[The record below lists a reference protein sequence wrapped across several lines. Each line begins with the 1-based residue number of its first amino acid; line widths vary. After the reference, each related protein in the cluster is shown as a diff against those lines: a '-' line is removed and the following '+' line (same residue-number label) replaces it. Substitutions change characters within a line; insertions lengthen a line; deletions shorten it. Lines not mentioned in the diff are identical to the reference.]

1 MSRDK
6 SNLERPILTYSD
18 IALIVIL
25 LCCSVVSIFYLR
37 YRFTSA
43 GNALTARIQIAGELV
58 STHSL
63 GKGEPERLFSLH
75 LPRGEGT
82 VQIREGKIR
91 ILRMPDEVCPLHIC
105 SNTGWI
111 HRPDQF
117 IACVP
122 NKLIITIH
130 TTRPTEPDS
139 IDALTY

>member
-1 MSRDK
+1 MSRNK
-6 SNLERPILTYSD
+6 SNVERPILRFSD

-25 LCCSVVSIFYLR
+25 LCCGVVSIFYLR
-37 YRFTSA
+37 NRYTSA
-43 GNALTARIQIAGELV
+43 SNALTARIQIAGELV

-63 GKGEPERLFSLH
+63 GRGEPERLFPLQ

-82 VQIREGKIR
+82 VQIREGKVR
-91 ILRMPDEVCPLHIC
+91 ILPMPDEVCPLHIC

-111 HRPDQF
+111 DRPDQF

-130 TTRPTEPDS
+130 TSQPTEPDS
-139 IDALTY
+139 IDAVTY